1 MAENIAGL
9 FEQFSRIIPIAGE
22 AMTDFGESNTQKARK
37 DVLH

>member
-22 AMTDFGESNTQKARK
+22 AMTDFGYFKE
-37 DVLH
+37 LFYL